1 MPKPTSIDL
10 RQRIVEAYRAGE
22 GTYAEIAARFGVG
35 EATVSRLL
43 RRERERGNLEPKP
56 WAGGPSPT
64 ISDEELTKLRELV
77 ARHPDGTLDDF
88 CDAWEKQTGTRVSK
102 ATMGRSVR
110 RAGLT
115 RKRKRFRPSERER
128 PDVEKKREAFVTEV
142 QSKDAERL
150 VFLDE
155 SGCNIAMAPSYG
167 WAPRGEPALDY
178 KPANWGKN
186 VTMVAAITLQGV
198 IAHDNFEGA
207 MNTPRF
213 LAFLNAKLCPALLPG
228 DVVVMD
234 NLRPHHAPG
243 VRELVEATGAELLY
257 LPPYS
262 PDLNP
267 IELMWSSVKHHL
279 RKAKVRCANLLSSW
293 INHALEHVDFAHFGG
308 WFEHCGY
315 PQPS

>member
-10 RQRIVEAYRAGE
+10 RQRIVEAYLAGE

-35 EATVSRLL
+35 EATVSRML
-43 RRERERGNLEPKP
+43 RRERERGDLKPKA
-56 WAGGPSPT
+56 WAGGPTPT
-64 ISDEELTKLRELV
+64 ISDDELSELRELV
-77 ARHPDGTLDDF
+77 AATPDGTLDDF
-88 CDAWEKQTGTRVSK
+88 CDGWEKLKGVRVSR
-102 ATMGRSVR
+102 ATMGRTVR

-115 RKRKRFRPSERER
+115 RKRKRFRPSEQQR
-128 PDVEKKREAFVTEV
+128 PDVEEKRESFVVEV
-142 QSKDAERL
+142 QSKDPERL

-167 WAPRGEPALDY
+167 WAPRGEPVVDY

-213 LAFLNAKLCPALLPG
+213 LAFLDDKLCPALLPG

-243 VRELVEATGAELLY
+243 VRELVEASGADLLY

-267 IELMWSSVKHHL
+267 IELMWSSVKHFL
-279 RKAKVRCANLLSSW
+279 RKARVRCAHALASH
-293 INHALEHVDFAHFGG
+293 INRALEHVNFGHFGG